1 MSHNNFAFLYIIE
14 TIKNVVI
21 HIMKQVIFFIHL
33 MLYIAAILTP
43 FFGSPVLLKMFSL
56 IVPFLFLHWSLNDD
70 TCALTVMEQSVT
82 GYEKYETFT
91 GQLMKGIYIMPDND
105 YGKLSKI
112 LFFVLWLITEF
123 RLGRLDFVF
132 SAFYLLRKQYR

>member
-1 MSHNNFAFLYIIE
+1 
-14 TIKNVVI
+14 
-21 HIMKQVIFFIHL
+21 MKQIIFFIHL
-33 MLYIAAILTP
+33 MLYMAAVLTP
-43 FFGSPVLLKMFSL
+43 FFAPTILLKMFSL
-56 IVPFLFLHWSLNDD
+56 VVPFLFLHWSLNDD
-70 TCALTVMEQSVT
+70 TCALTVMEQSMT

-112 LFFVLWLITEF
+112 LFFILWIITQY
-123 RLGRLDFVF
+123 RLGHIDFVF

>member
-1 MSHNNFAFLYIIE
+1 M
-14 TIKNVVI
+14 K
-21 HIMKQVIFFIHL
+21 HIIFFIHVL
-33 MLYIAAILTP
+33 LYLAAIRTP
-43 FFGSPVLLKMFSL
+43 FFAPPILLKMFSL
-56 IVPFLFLHWSLNDD
+56 VVSFLFLHWSLNDD
-70 TCALTVMEQSVT
+70 TCALTVMEQSMT

-112 LFFVLWLITEF
+112 LFFFLWIITQY
-123 RLGRLDFVF
+123 RLGHIDFVF